1 MFKAIYMFNCTK
13 MFKKHEDHHNINEN
27 NNNNNNENNNN
38 NNNNN
43 DNDNKMK
50 RQIQDPHSNQY
61 GDFCD
66 IIQRPKAVN

>member
-27 NNNNNNENNNN
+27 NNNNNN
-38 NNNNN
+38 NNN
-43 DNDNKMK
+43 DNKVK

-61 GDFCD
+61 RDFCD

>member
-38 NNNNN
+38 NNNN
-43 DNDNKMK
+43 DNYNKMK

-61 GDFCD
+61 GDFCG

>member
-27 NNNNNNENNNN
+27 NNNNNNNNN
-38 NNNNN
+38 
-43 DNDNKMK
+43 NDNKMK
-50 RQIQDPHSNQY
+50 RQIEDPHSNQC